1 MSDFAKVEQSLR
13 EEMTRIASSFFQR
26 GYATGSAGNLSLLLP
41 DGNLLATPTGS
52 CLGNLDPQRLSKVA
66 ADGEWLSGDKPSKEV
81 LFHLALYSGGAFAQ
95 HMVDGAFLPA
105 RAGQQQRYSSVHT
118 IRGDADG
125 KCPAGALL
133 PTGR

>member
-52 CLGNLDPQRLSKVA
+52 CWAISIR
-66 ADGEWLSGDKPSKEV
+66 SGFPKSPRM
-81 LFHLALYSGGAFAQ
+81 ANG
-95 HMVDGAFLPA
+95 
-105 RAGQQQRYSSVHT
+105 
-118 IRGDADG
+118 
-125 KCPAGALL
+125 
-133 PTGR
+133 